1 MHIWVNVLLTVSPRV
16 VTIMYM
22 QYTYLCVY
30 IPDTVSYFRAA
41 STVTGEFIL
50 CMLWLFVAGLDT
62 DGGRWSWPSYM

>member
-1 MHIWVNVLLTVSPRV
+1 MK
-16 VTIMYM
+16 
-22 QYTYLCVY
+22 YTYLCVY

-62 DGGRWSWPSYM
+62 DGDTS